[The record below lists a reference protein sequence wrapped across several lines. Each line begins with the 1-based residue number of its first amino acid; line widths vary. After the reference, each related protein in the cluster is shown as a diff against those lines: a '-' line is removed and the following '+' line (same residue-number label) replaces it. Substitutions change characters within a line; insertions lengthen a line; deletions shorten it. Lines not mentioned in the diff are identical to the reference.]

1 MRVKIFIFHK
11 WRRQSTF
18 ICLILVLQW
27 IKREIT
33 IIINILHAWKGG
45 WCWRSPKEVHWP
57 RAHFSVMHSSKWGK
71 THFKKQLLRSIF
83 PFVKKQP
90 PLVLLQPTWAEVMD
104 IAKRRAKNG
113 SWRALR
119 FLLWSPQVFIT
130 PRLLVWSQELTLFK
144 TDAST
149 SQETPPSS
157 YVQEKRAA
165 THSFPHYDLP
175 LNSFTPADH
184 HAANEWTP
192 IKRQN
197 GRKKTKKG
205 NLGRK
210 TLLVSHPP
218 LKEEEEKTVK

>member
-57 RAHFSVMHSSKWGK
+57 QAHFSVMHSSKWGK

-90 PLVLLQPTWAEVMD
+90 PLVLLQQTWAEVMD

-130 PRLLVWSQELTLFK
+130 PPVCLYGLRSSPFLRQMRAHPRKLL
-144 TDAST
+144 
-149 SQETPPSS
+149 
-157 YVQEKRAA
+157 RAA
-165 THSFPHYDLP
+165 TCRKNVQRHTAFPTTTFL
-175 LNSFTPADH
+175 
-184 HAANEWTP
+184 WTP
-192 IKRQN
+192 
-197 GRKKTKKG
+197 
-205 NLGRK
+205 
-210 TLLVSHPP
+210 SPP
-218 LKEEEEKTVK
+218 LTTTPQTNEHP